1 MKFDVYDEIMLM
13 REDAAKRNAQAAIKE
28 RVNNQKVISEEV
40 EYNAIWNKLASLDEQ
55 SIDIM
60 DYRKQVTDA
69 FLVEGLT
76 IFVDNCVNP
85 AIIKE
90 ECNQKLVRQ
99 LVSAFVNE
107 EGSTKLLNKMKRTSQ
122 LMSEIAY
129 IVEQTVETV
138 LESAD
143 KNNTETFKLDDKTK
157 NEFYKKLSGVD
168 AEAALGTITERV
180 AKETKEFVEDN
191 IKEKSRIQTAA
202 AKTEAQVAESKAR
215 LEEKQGNSP
224 KAAEKEQKIQE
235 GYISLGKDRIME
247 IRESRN
253 KTVFECMVY
262 NLSKSAMLNESAN
275 KAFVEDARLNMD
287 KIVEHCEVMYTF
299 LMAMDSTKLINVDE
313 AYIQSMLN
321 DLKG

>member
-1 MKFDVYDEIMLM
+1 MKFDTYEDIMLM
-13 REDAAKRNAQAAIKE
+13 REDVAKRNAQAAIRE

-55 SIDIM
+55 SIDLM

-90 ECNQKLVRQ
+90 EYNQKLVRQ

-107 EGSTKLLNKMKRTSQ
+107 EGSIKLLNKMKRTSQ
-122 LMSEIAY
+122 LMSELAY
-129 IVEQTVETV
+129 VTEKTVESV
-138 LESAD
+138 IEAAD
-143 KNNTETFKLDDKTK
+143 KTNTETFKIENNDKKNFYDELSKMDVDDSIAK
-157 NEFYKKLSGVD
+157 
-168 AEAALGTITERV
+168 ITERV
-180 AKETKEFVEDN
+180 NNETKTFIEDN
-191 IKEKSRIQTAA
+191 IKANERIKTVTAKTAEKVEESKKKADEKANSEKA
-202 AKTEAQVAESKAR
+202 AKQEA
-215 LEEKQGNSP
+215 
-224 KAAEKEQKIQE
+224 KIQE
-235 GYISLGKDRIME
+235 GYIGLGKDRIME
-247 IRESRN
+247 IKESRN

-313 AYIQSMLN
+313 AYIQNMLN